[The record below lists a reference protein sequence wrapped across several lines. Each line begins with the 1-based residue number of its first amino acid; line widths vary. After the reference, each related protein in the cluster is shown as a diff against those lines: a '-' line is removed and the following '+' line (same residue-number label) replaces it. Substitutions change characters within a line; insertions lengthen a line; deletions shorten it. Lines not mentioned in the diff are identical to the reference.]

1 MSLRHRFL
9 ISASL
14 PLLALGAACGG
25 RESNGAAPAPAAPAT
40 STAPA
45 AAAPAGPATPMS
57 AAGITF
63 DLPAGW
69 TPEVPTNA
77 MRAAQVAI
85 PGSGGPGQMILFYF
99 GPGQGGGV
107 EANLQRWVAQMEA
120 APGTQPTRDAFAS
133 GPYQV
138 TWMEMAGTLKASQI
152 GSFPPTDMP
161 GYRMLAAVVEGENGP
176 WFFRAVGPDAT
187 IAEQRD
193 AFLAMI
199 RSVRSG

>member
-1 MSLRHRFL
+1 MTLRRRLL
-9 ISASL
+9 IAASL
-14 PLLALGAACGG
+14 PLLALAAACGG
-25 RESNGAAPAPAAPAT
+25 PESSGSSTAAQAAPAAAPAAPA
-40 STAPA
+40 
-45 AAAPAGPATPMS
+45 GPGTPMS

-69 TPEVPTNA
+69 TPEVPSSA
-77 MRAAQVAI
+77 MRAAQVVV
-85 PGSGGPGQMILFYF
+85 PGSGGPGQMVLFYF

-107 EANLQRWVAQMEA
+107 EANLQRWVGQMA
-120 APGTQPTRDAFAS
+120 AEPGTQPTRDAFTS

-152 GSFPPTDMP
+152 GSFPATDMP

-187 IAEQRD
+187 LAEQRD

-199 RSVRSG
+199 RSVRTG